1 MDRVYAATI
10 QSINKLGQI
19 IDISM
24 GGLSYTYLDGDRGD
38 EKLKK
43 NSQETVCLIS
53 SECDMVQL
61 PSEIIS
67 DYRIT
72 NVPSFIGMKVNKRH
86 VKFIGLSSKQIDD
99 LSCFLQDNIV
109 KPLGN
114 DNIVYD

>member
-1 MDRVYAATI
+1 MDRVYAATS
-10 QSINKLGQI
+10 QSANKLGQI

-24 GGLSYTYLDGDRGD
+24 GGLSYTYIDGDRDD
-38 EKLKK
+38 EKSIK
-43 NSQETVCLIS
+43 NSEETLFLIS
-53 SECDMVQL
+53 AECDMLQL
-61 PSEIIS
+61 LSEVIA

-72 NVPSFIGMKVNKRH
+72 NVPSFTGMKVKKRH
-86 VKFIGLSSKQIDD
+86 VKFNELSSKQFVD